1 MIDHVK
7 FYRMS
12 SKQGMVG
19 KLAIRVAKELAK
31 WNVQTKADI
40 CLDPNEIRDEFS
52 SGEQALI

>member
-7 FYRMS
+7 LYRMS

-31 WNVQTKADI
+31 WNVQTKTDI
-40 CLDPNEIRDEFS
+40 SLDSNKKRDEFS